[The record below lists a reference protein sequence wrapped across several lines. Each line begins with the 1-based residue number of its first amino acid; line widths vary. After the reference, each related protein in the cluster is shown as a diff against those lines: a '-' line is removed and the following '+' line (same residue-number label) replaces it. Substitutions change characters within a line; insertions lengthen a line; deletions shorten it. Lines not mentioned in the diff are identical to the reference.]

1 MASTKPEL
9 WEIVINDKIASQ
21 AQNQADADYIAFFRV
36 KDKELEESI
45 VTHFAKVKSINS
57 NASITDYL
65 EKYPQ
70 VSELA
75 QREGKKWNQN
85 YKEYK
90 LEEIKPLPNQIKC
103 RKGEGKRCQRN
114 FHTTL
119 EELNKASYFGDIK
132 TLSQL
137 KKEMS
142 STKPN

>member
-1 MASTKPEL
+1 MSQLNKTTKHVEVLMASTKPEL

-70 VSELA
+70 VSSPSFTPSLSESTHSGFVSPKYGSKIPSPFLSS
-75 QREGKKWNQN
+75 EPSF
-85 YKEYK
+85 
-90 LEEIKPLPNQIKC
+90 KP
-103 RKGEGKRCQRN
+103 
-114 FHTTL
+114 
-119 EELNKASYFGDIK
+119 S
-132 TLSQL
+132 LSVSR
-137 KKEMS
+137 S
-142 STKPN
+142 SGSVSVPSS